1 LVPDL
6 ASVNREEFFVL
17 TLNRFLILFFL
28 LTGGFIPIPP
38 LWGNEVNVLDSLL
51 SAIEQ
56 SRKSLVSGVAEV
68 RGTRRLT
75 DGSRV
80 VLDGEIQLLIA
91 FEPRNKLRFD
101 RSEPCLSVNVP
112 SARDNNEAA
121 ICVSRYARDD
131 SKSYYLEGSDFAVV
145 IDEASKIP
153 HFRAPPFDIRAFGL
167 YYWQSFER
175 GKDLAEVITG
185 MRNSSLVSHKIED
198 KITLEC
204 EVGSGAGLH
213 LRRLHVDA
221 MAGFTPVLLEAFK
234 RKVGSDSFE
243 ELPFLAEKVEWES
256 VAGTYVPTKFFIRDT
271 FVPNKS
277 REMQLALDWSYV
289 NQDVPDTFF
298 SESSFEESSLKALVD
313 MRAGD
318 PILLRPL
325 PASEFPEPV
334 MRVAPL
340 GLHGWAIIANFAV
353 LIIVAA
359 YFGWSLFNKRKV

>member
-1 LVPDL
+1 
-6 ASVNREEFFVL
+6 VL
-17 TLNRFLILFFL
+17 TFNRFLILAFL
-28 LTGGFIPIPP
+28 LTSCDSTDKR
-38 LWGNEVNVLDSLL
+38 LWGNEGNVVDSLL
-51 SAIEQ
+51 SAMEQ
-56 SRKSLVSGVAEV
+56 SRRTLVSGVAEA
-68 RGTRRLT
+68 RGTRLLT
-75 DGSRV
+75 DGSTV
-80 VLDGEIQLLIA
+80 VLDGEMRLLIA
-91 FEPRNKLRFD
+91 FEPKNKLRFD
-101 RSEPCLSVNVP
+101 RSEPCLSVSVP

-121 ICVSRYARDD
+121 MCVSRYARDD

-145 IDEASKIP
+145 VNEASKIP

-185 MRNSSLVSHKIED
+185 MRNSSLVAHKIED
-198 KITLEC
+198 KIILEC

-213 LRRLHVDA
+213 LRHLQVDA

-234 RKVGSDSFE
+234 KKVGSGSFE
-243 ELPFLAEKVEWES
+243 ETPFLVEKVEWES
-256 VAGTYVPTKFFIRDT
+256 VAGTYVPTKFSIRDT

-277 REMQLALDWSYV
+277 REVQLTLDWSYV

-340 GLHGWAIIANFAV
+340 GLRGWALIANFAV
-353 LIIVAA
+353 LIIAVA